1 MNPTSSKLQEERDVP
16 VNLEREIQVG
26 GLQWRF
32 RRTSF
37 PAAADGQAPI
47 KFHSKSHPGRSNQL
61 ELINSISLSSSLNL
75 QLCQLILI

>member
-32 RRTSF
+32 R
-37 PAAADGQAPI
+37 
-47 KFHSKSHPGRSNQL
+47 
-61 ELINSISLSSSLNL
+61 
-75 QLCQLILI
+75 